1 MLLLQVLGQFMG
13 VEVDV
18 TKGLLGT
25 RTRTGNGTG
34 PSIEGPVLGPS
45 TWEPGPGGFDPPVN
59 PWVYLCTSNIFYENI
74 KCN

>member
-1 MLLLQVLGQFMG
+1 MG

-59 PWVYLCTSNIFYENI
+59 PWVYL
-74 KCN
+74 